1 MKNLYQHLDCVY
13 NKKVFK
19 HETMIFP
26 TPLVSF
32 PRTTHKMASFKILK
46 TSPSRNPCHV
56 TQSFFLLRHPTSKFA
71 STGGNGPGKETP
83 RVGILEIPLRYVLTR
98 SWIRRFLQ
106 DETWKLWRE
115 CNKNGVATI
124 PQQLHDSIVS
134 SVPAWRAFV
143 GPPGG
148 ISRSFGRRDAREARS
163 WPEEIPSE
171 FRPLVLLVCS
181 GSVPVEYYVVS
192 CVPPSSFYRRV

>member
-1 MKNLYQHLDCVY
+1 MKNVYQHLDCVC

-19 HETMIFP
+19 HETTIFP

-32 PRTTHKMASFKILK
+32 PRTIHKMASFKILK
-46 TSPSRNPCHV
+46 TSPSGNPCHV
-56 TQSFFLLRHPTSKFA
+56 TQSLFLLRHPTSKFA
-71 STGGNGPGKETP
+71 LTGGNGPGKETLC
-83 RVGILEIPLRYVLTR
+83 VGILEIPLRYVLTG

-106 DETWKLWRE
+106 DETWNLWWE

-134 SVPAWRAFV
+134 SVPTWRAFV

-163 WPEEIPSE
+163 WPEEIPSK

-181 GSVPVEYYVVS
+181 DSVPVEYYVVS
-192 CVPPSSFYRRV
+192 CVPLSSFYRRV